1 MQVALP
7 LGRYDP
13 ADAMVLD
20 VYMHIEMLHGSSE
33 GPLWVKHRAD
43 LKGFGAK
50 PCHQLHRTTLLLR
63 NSIWLASR
71 SW

>member
-7 LGRYDP
+7 LGWYDP

-33 GPLWVKHRAD
+33 GPL
-43 LKGFGAK
+43 
-50 PCHQLHRTTLLLR
+50 
-63 NSIWLASR
+63 
-71 SW
+71 